1 MHKHD
6 GLFDSNNPLVMGD
19 AAAAFFEQGSY
30 YFPSKSV
37 SHAATPLYSGPGKI
51 DATPD
56 IVVLQTP
63 RPINKAY
70 QCNGY
75 VQYLGIDCKRCIF
88 ASPSMN
94 GQSHLENKR
103 ALTVG
108 ALGVEVLE
116 SWSLLLSIVYLTPG
130 LY

>member
-56 IVVLQTP
+56 IVVLQTQGLSI
-63 RPINKAY
+63 RPINAMGMFNTLVSIAK
-70 QCNGY
+70 
-75 VQYLGIDCKRCIF
+75 D
-88 ASPSMN
+88 AS
-94 GQSHLENKR
+94 SHR
-103 ALTVG
+103 HQ
-108 ALGVEVLE
+108 
-116 SWSLLLSIVYLTPG
+116 
-130 LY
+130 